1 MKKILLFLLFLST
14 FMSAQTLILE
24 NFEADLYSKKANL
37 ETKKISLN
45 IYLEGRY
52 VDDESHKIVDAL
64 NVVIGSFFAED
75 LITSKG
81 KSSLK
86 QTLTKFCE
94 KEYGVDIDGIY
105 INSLKI
111 VDSVDL
117 NELIRK
123 LKEAGCIKD

>member
-1 MKKILLFLLFLST
+1 MKKVLLFLLFLST

-64 NVVIGSFFAED
+64 NVIIGSFFAED

-86 QTLTKFCE
+86 QSLTKFCE

>member
-64 NVVIGSFFAED
+64 NVIIGSFFAED

>member
-1 MKKILLFLLFLST
+1 MKKVLLFLLFLST

-64 NVVIGSFFAED
+64 NVIIGSFFAED

>member
-123 LKEAGCIKD
+123 LKESGCIKD

>member
-1 MKKILLFLLFLST
+1 MKKVLLFLLFLST

-64 NVVIGSFFAED
+64 NVIIGSFFAED

-123 LKEAGCIKD
+123 LKESGCIKD